1 MNTVNIMGRL
11 TRDCEL
17 RATQTGKSVASFT
30 IAVDSGYGEKKTANF
45 IPCVAW
51 EKTAEFVNKYFA
63 KGDMIAITGELRSR
77 SYEKDGQKR
86 TVLEVLVSN
95 VDFCG
100 GKKDGAAQSNT
111 PHFVEIED
119 DGELPF

>member
-1 MNTVNIMGRL
+1 MNNVCIMGRL
-11 TRDCEL
+11 TRDAEL

-51 EKTAEFVNKYFA
+51 EKTAEFISKYFG

-86 TVLEVLVSN
+86 TVVEILVSN

-100 GKKDGAAQSNT
+100 GKKESSSA
-111 PHFVEIED
+111 PKFVEIED

>member
-11 TRDCEL
+11 TRDAEI

-51 EKTAEFVNKYFA
+51 EKTAEFISKYFG

-86 TVLEVLVSN
+86 TAVEILVSN

-100 GKKDGAAQSNT
+100 GKKESSSA
-111 PHFVEIED
+111 PKFVEIED

>member
-1 MNTVNIMGRL
+1 MNSVNIMGRL
-11 TRDCEL
+11 TRDAEL

-51 EKTAEFVNKYFA
+51 EKTAEFVNKYFG

-77 SYEKDGQKR
+77 SYEKEGQKR

-100 GKKDGAAQSNT
+100 KKESSST
-111 PHFVEIED
+111 PKFVEIED